1 MSLPLKLGFVMDP
14 ISRIILDKDT
24 TFVLMLE
31 AQARGHQNFYMELK
45 ELYVRD
51 GIPYGDM
58 APVTVKRAREFYS
71 LADRETRP
79 LADLDVVMMRKDPP
93 FTLDYIF
100 STYVLSLIPPNTFVM
115 NDPKGL
121 REANEKMYILNFP
134 QAIPPTIVT
143 KSIARAKA
151 FLDEVG
157 GEMILKPL
165 FGAGGYSVF
174 YTHNDDK
181 NINALLE
188 LMTEE
193 EGQFIMAQK
202 YLPEIREGDKRII
215 LLDGQPLGATLRVPK
230 PDELRGN
237 IHVGGECH
245 KAELTERDLFLCQS
259 IAPRL
264 RQDGL
269 YLVGLDVIGD
279 YITEINVTS
288 PTGIQEIDRL
298 NNSCLEAR
306 VIDFVEE
313 KVAETRC
320 G

>member
-1 MSLPLKLGFVMDP
+1 
-14 ISRIILDKDT
+14 
-24 TFVLMLE
+24 
-31 AQARGHQNFYMELK
+31 
-45 ELYVRD
+45 
-51 GIPYGDM
+51 
-58 APVTVKRAREFYS
+58 
-71 LADRETRP
+71 
-79 LADLDVVMMRKDPP
+79 MRKDPP

-100 STYVLSLIPPNTFVM
+100 STYVLSLIPPTTFVM

-143 KSIARAKA
+143 KRVARAKT

-165 FGAGGYSVF
+165 FGCGGYSVF
-174 YTHNDDK
+174 YTHKDDK
-181 NINALLE
+181 NLNALLE
-188 LMTEE
+188 LMTEAE
-193 EGQFIMAQK
+193 REFIMAQK
-202 YLPEIREGDKRII
+202 YLPEIRTGDKRII

-230 PDELRGN
+230 ADELRGN

-245 KAELTERDLFLCQS
+245 KAELTERDLFLCRS
-259 IAPRL
+259 IAARL

-288 PTGIQEIDRL
+288 PTGVQEINRL
-298 NNSCLEAR
+298 DNACLEAK
-306 VIDFVEE
+306 VIDFVEQ
-313 KVAETRC
+313 KVAEVRTVC
-320 G
+320 GGTPSLGKTL